1 MLISGSPAK
10 VIMDM
15 IKTSSYTP
23 TVATISEYVLVDFY
37 IKDQSVNDL
46 STSWTLNTETFHL
59 SIELPLNSDFLHLCN
74 SNIRTLK
81 DLSILFHEDEITHIY
96 QVVVGLFTNTDE
108 QVFKFR
114 LKDKQSNFHWL
125 SAESECTTQSETGVL
140 RSGKLYVFCPY
151 TESERLAA
159 EQELRLLSVA
169 FESNEGIA
177 ITDQHFT
184 ILKINDAFKRMTQ
197 YDELD
202 IIGLNINNLTCEKNK
217 LSDKKSNVS
226 SRIAGLERWRGE
238 TQVYRKNGEPYLR
251 RETITAVKNDQGKVT
266 HYVICCEDISEQKA
280 AEDKIRELAFYD
292 ALTGLA
298 NRRLLNETIE
308 KCFDDAK
315 AKEHVGA
322 LLFIDLDYF
331 KTINDSLGHAVGD
344 FILERVATRLKKMQ
358 REDYF
363 LSRIG
368 GDEFVLLIPQLS
380 ENPMH
385 AEQYAN
391 LIAQQFIDV
400 ISAPYYYQ
408 GQALH
413 IGASIGVTLFP
424 SRGQSPE
431 DLLKQADTAMY
442 QAKAQGRKSVA
453 FFNSK
458 MQREADKRL
467 HIHNCLQSAIANDE
481 FILNYQSQH
490 MVQTGELIGVEA
502 LIRWNLGGK
511 QLISPAEFIPIAE
524 ETNLIIEIGAWVL
537 KKACEQ
543 FIDWQE
549 RGLNV
554 PQVSVNISAKQ
565 FHNANFVNTVT
576 SILDETGMDP
586 MQLNLEVTESVVI
599 KNVED
604 TIRKMTELKNL
615 GISFAIDD
623 FGAGYS
629 SLAYLKRLPAN
640 ELKIDRSFIQDIPNN
655 ISDMAIVEAVLAMA
669 KHMDFNVTAEGVES
683 RQQLEFLQRQ
693 QCSFYQGF
701 YSSKPLSSDN
711 FEAFVRRNHNS

>member
-1 MLISGSPAK
+1 
-10 VIMDM
+10 MDM
-15 IKTSSYTP
+15 FKTSIYTP
-23 TVATISEYVLVDFY
+23 TIATISEYVLVDFC
-37 IKDQSVNDL
+37 IKEQGFNYS
-46 STSWTLNTETFHL
+46 STTWHLNTETL
-59 SIELPLNSDFLHLCN
+59 QLVIELPTNSDFSHLCN
-74 SNIRTLK
+74 SDIHTLK
-81 DLSILFHEDEITHIY
+81 DLSTLFHEDEIAHIN
-96 QVVVGLFTNTDE
+96 QVFVNLLCKSDE

-114 LKDKQSNFHWL
+114 LKDKQANFHWF
-125 SAESECTTQSETGVL
+125 SAESERTVQSADGEV
-140 RSGKLYVFCPY
+140 RSGNLYVFCPY
-151 TESERLAA
+151 TERERLAA

-169 FESNEGIA
+169 FESNDGIV

-184 ILKINDAFKRMTQ
+184 ILKVNAAFIHMTQ
-197 YDELD
+197 YDEVN
-202 IIGLNINNLTCEKNK
+202 IIGLNINNLTCEQNK
-217 LSDKKSNVS
+217 LSDQESNIS

-238 TQVYRKNGEPYLR
+238 TQVYRKNGEVYPR
-251 RETITAVKNDQGKVT
+251 RETITAVKCEQGEIT
-266 HYVICCEDISEQKA
+266 HYVICCEDISVQKA

-298 NRRLLNETIE
+298 NRRLLNQTISE
-308 KCFDDAK
+308 CFEK
-315 AKEHVGA
+315 AKDQEHVGA
-322 LLFIDLDYF
+322 LLFMDLDYF

-344 FILERVATRLKKMQ
+344 FILEHVAARLKKMQ
-358 REDYF
+358 RKGDF

-368 GDEFVLLIPQLS
+368 GDEFVLLIPDLS

-391 LIAQQFIDV
+391 LIAQQFIDG

-442 QAKAQGRKSVA
+442 QAKSQGRKSVA

-467 HIHNCLQSAIANDE
+467 YIHNCLQSAIVNNE
-481 FILNYQSQH
+481 FLLNYQSQH

-502 LIRWNLGGK
+502 LVRWNLGGNK
-511 QLISPAEFIPIAE
+511 LISPAEFIPIAE
-524 ETNLIIEIGAWVL
+524 DTNLIIEIGAWVL
-537 KKACEQ
+537 KAACEQ
-543 FIDWQE
+543 FVEWQD
-549 RGLNV
+549 RGLHV
-554 PQVSVNISAKQ
+554 PQISVNISTKQ
-565 FHNANFVNTVT
+565 FHDPNFVNMVT
-576 SILDETGMDP
+576 SVLDETGMEP

-604 TIRKMTELKNL
+604 AIRKMTELKNI

-640 ELKIDRSFIQDIPNN
+640 ELKIDRSFIQDIPHNV
-655 ISDMAIVEAVLAMA
+655 SDMAIVEAVLAMA

-701 YSSKPLSSDN
+701 YSSKPLSSEN
-711 FEAFVRRNHNS
+711 FEAFVRRNHSH